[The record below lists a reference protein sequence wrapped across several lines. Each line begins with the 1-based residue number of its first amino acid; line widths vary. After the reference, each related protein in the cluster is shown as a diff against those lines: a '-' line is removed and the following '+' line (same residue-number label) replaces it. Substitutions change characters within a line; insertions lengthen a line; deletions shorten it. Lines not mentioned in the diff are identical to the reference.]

1 MFLAIE
7 KMKLVR
13 IFGKVEN
20 LDSFITSC
28 CISGDFHP
36 ENAMNYVSAHMGY
49 VSVND
54 ENPYTATVQ
63 KIEELAQISG
73 ATLKETFKGKE
84 IIVDTD
90 EIDYIDDLVEKLS
103 KVHDRRAEI
112 AQKLEKC
119 ADETEKFSHFTNLST
134 KIDELLSCEFMRIRF
149 GSIPNDCYPK
159 LKAYEDN
166 ENILFIPCEQDEKRC
181 WGVYAVPDSKHAEID
196 RIFATLYF
204 ERIRVPANEGTPAE
218 IIEKLTEEKETLEK
232 ELAAIDEDVQTLWS
246 RHGERI
252 ESIYAHFKIVST
264 AYELRRFAIKDKR
277 TGEDFMMIGWV
288 PESGLEWFTGQLKE
302 IPDTSY
308 ESYEPEEDKRSKP
321 PTKLKNRKFFR
332 PFEMFVEMYGLPA
345 YGSVDITPF
354 VAVTFTLLFGIMF
367 ADFGQGLVLAV
378 GAYIL
383 YKLKGIQLA
392 KVVVPCGLSAM
403 FFGLIVGSV
412 FGNEELLNPLYHK
425 LGMKGKPLEVM
436 DSINTVLIMTIGIG
450 IGLVI
455 LSMLVN
461 VFICIKQKQFGKALF
476 DNNGIAGIALYSAG
490 ISAVVSFMAK
500 ITIIPT
506 TVCIIIAVVTV
517 PILYAKEILIGIID
531 KHPKE
536 EYMPESWSDFFM
548 QNIFEVIEYVLSYF
562 SNTLSFLRI
571 GAYMLVHA
579 SLMMV
584 FYSFAGEGFS
594 VSGTLI
600 IVLGNVLVIALEGL
614 LSGIQVLR
622 LEFYEMFSRFYEGD
636 GKAFEGVGMRKNRG
650 FLFKIKNAF
659 SSEKK
664 EKTEVIISTKN

>member
-1 MFLAIE
+1 MAIE

-49 VSVND
+49 VPVND
-54 ENPYTATVQ
+54 DNPYTATIQ

-73 ATLKETFKGKE
+73 ATLKEEFSEKE
-84 IIVDTD
+84 IIVDAD
-90 EIDYIDDLVEKLS
+90 EVDYIDELVEKLG
-103 KVHDRRAEI
+103 KVHSRRTQLAST
-112 AQKLEKC
+112 LEEC
-119 ADETEKFSHFTNLST
+119 ADETEKLGHFTNLETQIS
-134 KIDELLSCEFMRIRF
+134 DLLSCEFMQLRF

-181 WGVYAVPDSKHAEID
+181 WGVYAAPVSKVEEID

-204 ERIRVPANEGTPAE
+204 ERIDIKGGEGTPAE
-218 IIEKLTEEKETLEK
+218 IIKKHNEEIEELQK
-232 ELAAIDEDVQTLWS
+232 ELASIDSDVQNLWGQ
-246 RHGERI
+246 HGERI
-252 ESIYAHFKIVST
+252 ESIYAHFKLVST
-264 AYELRRFAIKDKR
+264 AYDLRRYAIKDAK
-277 TGEDFMMIGWV
+277 TGSDFMMIGWV
-288 PESGLEWFTGQLKE
+288 PESAFDWFTGQLKE
-302 IPDTSY
+302 IPETRF
-308 ESYEPEEDKRSKP
+308 ESYEPEEDKHSAP
-321 PTKLKNRKFFR
+321 PTKLKNKKLFR
-332 PFEMFVEMYGLPA
+332 PFEMFVEMYGLPK

-367 ADFGQGLVLAV
+367 ADFGQGFVLAV
-378 GAYIL
+378 GAYLL
-383 YKLKGIQLA
+383 YKLKGVKLA
-392 KVVVPCGLSAM
+392 KVVVPCGISAM

-412 FGNEELLNPLYHK
+412 FGNEELLNPLYHA
-425 LGMKGKPLEVM
+425 LGMKGKPLEVL
-436 DSINTVLIMTIGIG
+436 DSINTVLVMTIGIG
-450 IGLVI
+450 IALVI
-455 LSMLVN
+455 ISMLVN
-461 VFICIKQKQFGKALF
+461 VFVCIKEKQIGKALF
-476 DNNGIAGIALYSAG
+476 DSNGLAGILLYCAGVSAG
-490 ISAVVSFMAK
+490 VSFMAH

-506 TVCIIIAVVTV
+506 PVCIAMVAVAL
-517 PILYAKEILIGIID
+517 PILYCKEVLIGVVD
-531 KHPKE
+531 KHPKD
-536 EYMPESWSDFFM
+536 EYMPESWADFIM
-548 QNIFEVIEYVLSYF
+548 QNFFEVIEYILSYF

-594 VSGTLI
+594 VKGTII
-600 IVLGNVLVIALEGL
+600 IVLGNIVVIALEGL

-659 SSEKK
+659 SSDKK

>member
-1 MFLAIE
+1 MAIE

-49 VSVND
+49 VPVND
-54 ENPYTATVQ
+54 ENPYTTTIQ
-63 KIEELAQISG
+63 KIEELAQITG
-73 ATLKETFKGKE
+73 VTLKETFKGNE
-84 IIVDTD
+84 IIVDAN
-90 EIDYIDDLVEKLS
+90 EINYIDELVEKLS

-112 AQKLEKC
+112 ARKLEQC
-119 ADETEKFSHFTNLST
+119 ADETEKFSHFVNLST
-134 KIDELLSCEFMRIRF
+134 RIDELLSCGFLRVRF

-159 LKAYEDN
+159 LKAYENN

-181 WGVYAVPDSKHAEID
+181 WGIYAVPDSKHAEID

-204 ERIRVPANEGTPAE
+204 ERIRVPATEGTPEE
-218 IIEKLTEEKETLEK
+218 IVKKLAEEKAELEK
-232 ELAAIDEDVQTLWS
+232 ELAAIDEDVQTLWN

-252 ESIYAHFKIVST
+252 ESTYAHFKIVST
-264 AYELRRFAIKDKR
+264 AHELRRFAIKDKR
-277 TGEDFMMIGWV
+277 TGEEFMMIGWV
-288 PESGLEWFTGQLKE
+288 PESGMDWFTGQLKK
-302 IPDTSY
+302 IPETRF

-332 PFEMFVEMYGLPA
+332 PFEIFVEMYGLPA

-378 GAYIL
+378 GAYLL
-383 YKLKGIQLA
+383 YKLKGIKLA

-412 FGNEELLNPLYHK
+412 FGNEELLNPLYHA

-436 DSINTVLIMTIGIG
+436 DSINTVLVMTIGIG
-450 IGLVI
+450 VGLVI
-455 LSMLVN
+455 ISMLVN
-461 VFICIKQKQFGKALF
+461 VFICIRQKQFGKALF
-476 DNNGIAGIALYSAG
+476 DNNGLAGIALYSAG
-490 ISAVVSFMAK
+490 VSAVVSFMAK
-500 ITIIPT
+500 ITIIPAKI
-506 TVCIIIAVVTV
+506 CIIIAVITV
-517 PILYAKEILIGIID
+517 PILYVKELLIGIID

-536 EYMPESWSDFFM
+536 KYMPESWSDFFM
-548 QNIFEVIEYVLSYF
+548 QNFFEVIEYVLSYF

-594 VSGTLI
+594 VKGIVI

-650 FLFKIKNAF
+650 FLFSIKNAF
-659 SSEKK
+659 SSDKA